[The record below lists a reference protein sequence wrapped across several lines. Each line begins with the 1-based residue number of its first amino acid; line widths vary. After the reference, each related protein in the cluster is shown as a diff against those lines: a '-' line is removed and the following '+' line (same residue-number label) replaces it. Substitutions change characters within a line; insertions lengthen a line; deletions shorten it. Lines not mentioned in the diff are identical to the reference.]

1 MHEAIELEL
10 VRNALATIAEEMGLA
25 VVRSAY
31 SSHVKEGGDSTAAL
45 FDATGSLLAQSNGAP
60 LMHLASLRPSLAEV
74 IADFPTESMADGDV
88 FVTNDPY
95 RGGIHSND
103 VMVFRPVFIDGE
115 VTFFTASLLHVAD
128 IGGVATGGLPA
139 NATEMYHEGLVL
151 PPVRL
156 YRAGEPDH
164 GIFATLAANS
174 RTPEKVLGDVRAMVA
189 GDYAGASRLAELA
202 AKYGRAR
209 LLELCDELIAYS
221 ERRTRMEIAALPDG
235 EHTGSFTIDDDGVEP
250 GKDHVVRVKVT
261 IDGDRFIADF
271 TGTDRQA
278 RGPINAARSQS
289 ISGAFFAMRCLL
301 SHDIPVNEGAF
312 APLELVLPQGTLVNP
327 NRPAAC
333 NSRMATVMAIVEA
346 MLAATRTVDP
356 RVAVAA
362 SCNTHVYIMSGL
374 DPSGRVWAYLD
385 PQFGGG
391 GARSDR
397 DGIDVTG
404 PLIFAMGGA
413 FHCVEAYELEH
424 PVRFERFS
432 YWQDSGGPGQWRGG
446 VGSRRDIRV
455 LTDAVFTGRA
465 SDRTRIPP
473 PGTEGGLPGEGGGW
487 VVNEGTPDERVLPPK
502 ITSVELK
509 AGDVVTMLTSGGG
522 GYGPVEARDPQ
533 LVLEDVLDGR
543 VSAAS
548 ARDDYGLVIDAE
560 QGAIDWDATRAL
572 RKQPA

>member
-1 MHEAIELEL
+1 MTVRPSTSTSRAAASSTSPTATMRPSRTPTAPDVAGRPVPSTMRALRRARSSIVVPPGSVGPTLLQLRRLVRRPRARRLPSEAVHEAIELEL

-45 FDATGSLLAQSNGAP
+45 FDAGGRLLAQSNGAP
-60 LMHLASLRPSLAEV
+60 LMHLASLRPSLTEV
-74 IADFPTESMADGDV
+74 LVDFPAAGMADGDV

-103 VMVFRPVFIDGE
+103 VMVFRPVFIDGA

-189 GDYAGASRLAELA
+189 GDFAGATRLAELA

-209 LLELCDELIAYS
+209 LIELCDELIAYS
-221 ERRTRMEIAALPDG
+221 ERRTRLEIAALPDG

-278 RGPINAARSQS
+278 RGPINAAVSQS

-301 SHDIPVNEGAF
+301 SSDIPVNEGAF
-312 APLELVLPQGTLVNP
+312 APLELVLP
-327 NRPAAC
+327 
-333 NSRMATVMAIVEA
+333 
-346 MLAATRTVDP
+346 
-356 RVAVAA
+356 
-362 SCNTHVYIMSGL
+362 
-374 DPSGRVWAYLD
+374 
-385 PQFGGG
+385 
-391 GARSDR
+391 
-397 DGIDVTG
+397 
-404 PLIFAMGGA
+404 
-413 FHCVEAYELEH
+413 
-424 PVRFERFS
+424 
-432 YWQDSGGPGQWRGG
+432 
-446 VGSRRDIRV
+446 
-455 LTDAVFTGRA
+455 
-465 SDRTRIPP
+465 
-473 PGTEGGLPGEGGGW
+473 
-487 VVNEGTPDERVLPPK
+487 
-502 ITSVELK
+502 
-509 AGDVVTMLTSGGG
+509 
-522 GYGPVEARDPQ
+522 
-533 LVLEDVLDGR
+533 
-543 VSAAS
+543 
-548 ARDDYGLVIDAE
+548 
-560 QGAIDWDATRAL
+560 
-572 RKQPA
+572 